1 MDQLQFKLED
11 FEGPLDLLLH
21 LVHKHKMDI
30 QDIKISLLLEQYLD
44 YMNQLK
50 AKDIE
55 ISSEFLEMAARLVY
69 IKTCSLLPRPQE
81 EEKLREALTGELLQL
96 EMVKKIAANLEE
108 QCCFDR
114 LFSRSPSIPKIRTAY
129 SVLHQSDELM
139 EAYKKIKYKLK
150 YREPPSPSVFSDI
163 VEHRIVSI
171 TSRVVYILRK
181 LYKNGRISYSEF
193 FQSTDRSEMVATFLA
208 MLELVKSKRICFSQ
222 NNEYVVFIKNNH
234 TET

>member
-1 MDQLQFKLED
+1 MDKLQFKLED

-21 LVHKHKMDI
+21 LIHKHKMDI
-30 QDIKISLLLEQYLD
+30 QDIEISLLLEQYLD
-44 YMNQLK
+44 YMNQLQ

-96 EMVKKIAANLEE
+96 EMVKKIAAHLEA

-129 SVLHQSDELM
+129 SILHQPDELM
-139 EAYKKIKYKLK
+139 EAYKKIKHKLK
-150 YREPPSPSVFSDI
+150 YREPPSPSVFNDI

-193 FQSTDRSEMVATFLA
+193 FQSADRSEMVATFLA

-222 NNEYVVFIKNNH
+222 NNEYVVFIKNNQ
-234 TET
+234 TEI